1 MKNIDLSK
9 VKINLNIVLWIVVVF
24 LLFLVNQMSNNSR
37 LKSDLSKYRKKDK
50 KEIEKNIDN
59 RDKIIEKLEAENRNY
74 KIEIQDMVIKI
85 DSLKRIKRK
94 IQIKYVDRISN
105 IKIMDSE
112 QIKNYWDEEF
122 N

>member
-24 LLFLVNQMSNNSR
+24 LLFLVNQMSNNSQ

-85 DSLKRIKRK
+85 DSLQRIKRK
-94 IQIKYVDRISN
+94 IQIKTSANKGKVLVMFLTLFYI
-105 IKIMDSE
+105 
-112 QIKNYWDEEF
+112 F
-122 N
+122 L

>member
-24 LLFLVNQMSNNSR
+24 LLFLVNQMSNNYQ

-85 DSLKRIKRK
+85 DSLQRIKRK

>member
-24 LLFLVNQMSNNSR
+24 LLFLVNQISNNSQ
-37 LKSDLSKYRKKDK
+37 LKSDLSKYRKKHK

-85 DSLKRIKRK
+85 DSLQRIKRK

-112 QIKNYWDEEF
+112 QIKNYWDEKF

>member
-24 LLFLVNQMSNNSR
+24 LLFLVNQMSNNSQ

-85 DSLKRIKRK
+85 DSLQRIKRK

>member
-24 LLFLVNQMSNNSR
+24 LLFLVNQMSNNSQ

-74 KIEIQDMVIKI
+74 KIEIQDMIIKI
-85 DSLKRIKRK
+85 DSLQRIKRK
-94 IQIKYVDRISN
+94 IQIKYVDKISN